1 MVMKIWCACTKLSKR
16 RASEERGAFQSLVNQ
31 GFVYTCEEVYLGKKG
46 VLISPNGNII
56 VKWFYTERDGMF
68 IQIKRKRPYK
78 IMFEYSDG
86 NYFLND
92 DREIIRQNITELKN
106 NLERLRDEMESNSHI
121 NPYNRME
128 GVISTALAKATF

>member
-1 MVMKIWCACTKLSKR
+1 
-16 RASEERGAFQSLVNQ
+16 
-31 GFVYTCEEVYLGKKG
+31 
-46 VLISPNGNII
+46 
-56 VKWFYTERDGMF
+56 MF

-92 DREIIRQNITELKN
+92 DREIIRQIITELKN
-106 NLERLRDEMESNSHI
+106 NLEKLRDEMESNSHI

-128 GVISTALAKATF
+128 GVISTALAKTTF

>member
-1 MVMKIWCACTKLSKR
+1 MKMWRACTRLSKR
-16 RASEERGAFQSLVNQ
+16 RASEESGAFQSLVHQ

-46 VLISPNGNII
+46 ALTSPNGNWI
-56 VKWFYTERDGMF
+56 VQWFYTERDGMF
-68 IQIKRKRPYK
+68 IQIKQKRPYK

-86 NYFLND
+86 NCFLND
-92 DREIIRQNITELKN
+92 DRESIRQNMTEMKD

-121 NPYNRME
+121 NPYNRKE